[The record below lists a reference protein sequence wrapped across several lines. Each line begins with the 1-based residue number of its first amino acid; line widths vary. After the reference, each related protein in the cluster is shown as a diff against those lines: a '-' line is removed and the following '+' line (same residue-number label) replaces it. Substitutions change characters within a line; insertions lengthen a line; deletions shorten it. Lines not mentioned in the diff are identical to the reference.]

1 MSTFSRQFLAAL
13 TVSVLVG
20 CSHPTPTPSGA
31 RLGEAE
37 VIRIAADAATKH
49 GYRLAD
55 YDAPRAHYEFTRKD
69 QSWTV
74 FYEGKVRLPGHHFL
88 VWVDDRTRESRVMP
102 GE

>member
-1 MSTFSRQFLAAL
+1 MNTFSRQFLAAL
-13 TVSVLVG
+13 TISLLVG
-20 CSHPTPTPSGA
+20 CSHPTPTRSGST
-31 RLGEAE
+31 LDETE

-69 QSWTV
+69 QRWTV
-74 FYEGKVRLPGHHFL
+74 FYEGKIRAPGHHFL
-88 VWVDDRTRESRVMP
+88 VWVDDRTRGSCVMP